1 MVVAPHPSELPLPS
15 LSLTPKKNVSSENII
30 IAESFTNKQEKIVNS
45 SLEDINLKN
54 NENDSSNM
62 EGNGTK
68 EKHSTPTQQCK

>member
-1 MVVAPHPSELPLPS
+1 M
-15 LSLTPKKNVSSENII
+15 TSENII

-45 SLEDINLKN
+45 SMEDINLKI

>member
-1 MVVAPHPSELPLPS
+1 M
-15 LSLTPKKNVSSENII
+15 SSENII

-45 SLEDINLKN
+45 SMEDINLKN

-68 EKHSTPTQQCK
+68 EIHSTPTQQCK